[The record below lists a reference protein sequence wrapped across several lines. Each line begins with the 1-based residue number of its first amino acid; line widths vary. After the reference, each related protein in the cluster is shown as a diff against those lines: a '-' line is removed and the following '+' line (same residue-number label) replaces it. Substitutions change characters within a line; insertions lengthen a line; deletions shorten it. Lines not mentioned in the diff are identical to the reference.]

1 MLQLLADFFVA
12 ALTAI
17 ALENVVFARGLG
29 PFHLG
34 ESAPQDL
41 VVFGALVTGI
51 TTLSSVLCWAVDTL
65 LKPFGLPLYVRS
77 IAFLL
82 CICILYFG
90 SYAGLAKRRR
100 VSSPNIRGNSPAQP
114 STARLLG
121 LSWWL
126 PLSGTAWAV
135 GSALAWVPAS
145 GTPAPSCFSTSP
157 KNNSR

>member
-1 MLQLLADFFVA
+1 M
-12 ALTAI
+12 
-17 ALENVVFARGLG
+17 
-29 PFHLG
+29 
-34 ESAPQDL
+34 
-41 VVFGALVTGI
+41 FGALVTGI

-65 LKPFGLPLYVRS
+65 LKTLRAAPVCRS

-100 VSSPNIRGNSPAQP
+100 VSLAQYQGNSPAQP

-121 LSWWL
+121 SPGGCL
-126 PLSGTAWAV
+126 LSGTAWAV

>member
-90 SYAGLAKRRR
+90 SYAGLAKKA
-100 VSSPNIRGNSPAQP
+100 PGLLAQYQG
-114 STARLLG
+114 G

>member
-65 LKPFGLPLYVRS
+65 LKPFGLPLYVS
-77 IAFLL
+77 TFL
-82 CICILYFG
+82 
-90 SYAGLAKRRR
+90 
-100 VSSPNIRGNSPAQP
+100 
-114 STARLLG
+114 
-121 LSWWL
+121 
-126 PLSGTAWAV
+126 
-135 GSALAWVPAS
+135 
-145 GTPAPSCFSTSP
+145 
-157 KNNSR
+157 